1 MWRATESAMT
11 PEERFER
18 IESITEQNSRSI
30 GELQDLLHRTVRVL
44 DEMGRRT
51 DDRINALIVMFE
63 RYPDNRN

>member
-1 MWRATESAMT
+1 MT
-11 PEERFER
+11 PEERFEC

-63 RYPDNRN
+63 RSLDNRN

>member
-1 MWRATESAMT
+1 MT
-11 PEERFER
+11 PEERFEC

>member
-1 MWRATESAMT
+1 MT

-63 RYPDNRN
+63 RYLDNRN